1 MNQQF
6 NSKNVFQFTLI
17 LLVNLT
23 FITSAYS
30 QKPQLIIPNQS
41 HLYNGIE
48 NQCFIKVFDN
58 KQYILKSLDTERV
71 IIKHIQDREYNID
84 VKYNTSKT
92 TSIVIGLKNKN
103 RIDWIDTVSFEVKQM
118 EQPRVFI
125 DSLVFYK
132 NDENHYS
139 ISLLPNKI
147 KLFCSYGN
155 NYLDEQKNYKILKF
169 RLLLLTKDKGLFEL
183 NSNSDSLTNKQLSII
198 KSKIQ
203 PNSILL
209 FDGIYVTNKNNNTIL
224 LNPLVLNYQ
233 ETEKYNRQFNCDYLV
248 QGYVRRNGKLY
259 NYNTNQLNLFYQVS
273 DTLIKDSIWK
283 FSTIDRSK
291 GEFVCNQ
298 IDSFS
303 NNKKIKSYFLNYKKL
318 SEVEYLND
326 SMAEM
331 RNYYENGVL
340 HQKGMVLLETDFRKY
355 TYDSYYLEHCYED
368 WCCSPSDFIQDTIYS
383 NHLEDMEST
392 TFPIGNWKIY
402 GKNGKLLIDMNFT
415 TKEIE
420 ESYLNRRK
428 YFQIIPKGDCL
439 IYNESGHLI
448 NTIKY

>member
-415 TKEIE
+415 TKEIG

>member
-415 TKEIE
+415 TKEIG

-439 IYNESGHLI
+439 IYNESGQLI

>member
-1 MNQQF
+1 
-6 NSKNVFQFTLI
+6 
-17 LLVNLT
+17 
-23 FITSAYS
+23 
-30 QKPQLIIPNQS
+30 
-41 HLYNGIE
+41 
-48 NQCFIKVFDN
+48 
-58 KQYILKSLDTERV
+58 LKSLDTERV

-84 VKYNTSKT
+84 VKYHTSKT

-103 RIDWIDTVSFEVKQM
+103 RIEWIDTVSFEVKQL

-155 NYLDEQKNYKILKF
+155 NYLDEQKNYKIFKF
-169 RLLLLTKDKGLFEL
+169 RLLLLTKDKGLFEFV
-183 NSNSDSLTNKQLSII
+183 SNSDSLTNKQLSII

-303 NNKKIKSYFLNYKKL
+303 NNKKIKSHFLNYKKL

-355 TYDSYYLEHCYED
+355 TYDSYYLEHCDED

-428 YFQIIPKGDCL
+428 YFQMIPKGDCL
-439 IYNESGHLI
+439 IYNESGYLI